1 MSVTQRF
8 YLACLAENNKIIG
21 LYSNQKQ
28 MMDLGFSHLDMEDT
42 YIKGSRKDKPVT
54 AGNVSQGLTGRNLTI
69 YKGGEPF
76 IKVLVIHMN
85 ETNPEVRSGKL
96 R

>member
-1 MSVTQRF
+1 MSASQRF
-8 YLACLAENNKIIG
+8 YLACLAEDNTIIG

-28 MMDLGFSHLDMEDT
+28 MMDLGFSCVDMEDT

-85 ETNPEVRSGKL
+85 ETNPKVKYDKFR
-96 R
+96 